1 MTAASKYYDVNK
13 LMSHNA
19 LFSFVVGARGL

>member
-1 MTAASKYYDVNK
+1 MTAMSKYYDVNK